1 MSSFTKPETKIVSGI
16 QFSIS
21 SPDEIRKS
29 SVVEVTKTET
39 YDKDNPVIK
48 GLFDPRMGVTETGKM
63 CSTCNQNNISCPGHF
78 GHIELARPVYNYHF
92 IKHVERLMKCVCFKC
107 SKLLVD
113 KESDIM
119 KSIVSKNSKYK
130 WSKTYSM
137 CSKIKVCGQDTID
150 GCGAKQPS
158 SYKVEGI
165 SGIKASWKGETE
177 EDGTRKM
184 LIMDAEIAKQIL
196 EKITDEDCNYLG
208 LSSSWCRPEWLICTV
223 LPVPPPSVRPS
234 VQQENSQ
241 RMDDDLTHKLSEIV
255 KYNNDLRNK
264 IEKNNSPDIIA
275 DWTNILQYHVATM
288 IDNQIPQVSPATH
301 RSGRPLKAI
310 VERLKGKEGRI
321 RNNLMGKRVDF
332 SARSVITP
340 DPQIELDEL
349 GVPIKIAMNLS
360 IPEKVNDFNKEKL
373 LKLIRSGPDTWPG
386 ANNIVKRNNTRITL
400 INGILDTV
408 VLENGDTVH
417 RHLLDGDHVLFNRQ
431 PSLHKMSMMAHR
443 VKVMKGNTFRLNVS
457 VTPPYNADFD
467 GDEMNMHVPQSLA
480 AMSELIN
487 IATVKKQIISPRE
500 NKPIIT
506 IVQDTLM
513 GIHKLTAY
521 EHLHFKRGNKIM
533 MSNNTNIYDV
543 KGDTNKK
550 LVPSTLLTRK
560 QTMNILSQLST
571 FNGSIPLADYTV
583 ILNGKECMFW
593 TGKAILS
600 FILPNI
606 INMDLANSA
615 YDNVPI
621 DEQNIVKIVDGFIQ
635 QGTFDKNMFTKTS
648 IGLIHTICNDLG
660 DERAKDFIDDL
671 QKIVTYFIL
680 NEGFSVG
687 ISDMIPDKESTEKMR
702 EVIVRKKAEIDEI
715 MQEIHLNIF
724 ENLTGQT
731 NKAHFEGKVN
741 GLLNET
747 INQTGKIGLAT
758 LDEKNRLTTMVNSGS
773 KGKPTNISQMIACL
787 GQQNVDGSRI
797 PYGFTDRTLP
807 HYHKYDDSAEARGFV
822 ENSFISGQTPQEFFF
837 HAQGGREGLIDTAVK
852 TSQTGYIQRKLI
864 KAMEDL
870 KVHYDYTVR
879 DSSDSII
886 QYVYGEDAMNPI
898 YMESQPLL
906 IMNVP
911 FRKTDG
917 EKEDLHDMFYYDK
930 DTDWKKI
937 LTTTKTL
944 TRFKKIKGYQSMLD
958 KSFKTITENRRYL
971 FYEVFNGNPENN
983 LVFPVHIK
991 RITENICGQ
1000 PNIVKRYVDMHPI
1013 DILKMNDRLKSSLT
1027 INTTNNITKVMKILI
1042 DIHMAPK
1049 ILINKYSITRQLYD
1063 QISLLIKQQFY
1074 KSIIQPGEM
1083 VGPVAAQSIGEPATQ
1098 MTLNTFH
1105 FAGVS
1110 AKSNVTRGIPR
1121 LRELL
1126 HVTKNI
1132 KNPSDTVYLHQ
1143 VYGSDKT
1150 KSQFVKNKL
1159 EYTKLRDIVETC
1171 KIYYDPD
1178 GDTSLID
1185 EDVGLVKLYK
1195 SFKNFEEDQPDY
1207 IPWIIR
1213 FTFDK
1218 VKMMEKGIVMEEI
1231 NYMFLKWGEMG
1242 DEIDRIKFIYSDDN
1256 ANELVGR
1263 LSITTSDEDEFVNG
1277 ISDQSDIISSLKDIT
1292 EEFMNE
1298 NYVKGIHNIS
1308 NIVMAQENI
1317 SIMKGEEIVVEKTW
1331 RLETDG
1337 TNLLDVMNCDY
1348 VDETKTESND
1358 VNAICNLLGIEA
1370 ARNHLIRQ
1378 MVDVFDEY
1386 INMRHIN
1393 LLCEVMTSRGSLVSV
1408 DRHGINSGDIG
1419 PLAKCSFE
1427 DTTDQL
1433 IKAGIFGER
1442 DKLQS
1447 VSSNIMMGQ
1456 IIPAGTGMCDILLDE
1471 QKLMKELSSIDEGE
1485 NYEIDEDNI
1494 EVLLNSEENTHCSL
1508 DDLKMS
1514 YEA

>member
-1 MSSFTKPETKIVSGI
+1 MSKITKPDTKIVSGI

-21 SPDEIRKS
+21 SPDEIRRT
-29 SVVEVTKTET
+29 SVVEVTKTDT
-39 YDKDNPVIK
+39 YEKDNPVIK
-48 GLFDPRMGVTETGKM
+48 GLFDPRMGITETGKI
-63 CSTCNQNNISCPGHF
+63 CSTCGQNNISCPGHF
-78 GHIELARPVYNYHF
+78 GHIELARPIYNYHF
-92 IKHVERLMKCVCFKC
+92 IKHVEKILKCVCFKC
-107 SKLLVD
+107 SKLLID
-113 KESDIM
+113 KDSEIM
-119 KSIVSKNSKYK
+119 KSTLSKNNKYK

-137 CSKIKVCGQDTID
+137 CSKIKVCGQETID
-150 GCGAKQPS
+150 GCGCKQPS
-158 SYKVEGI
+158 TYKIDGI
-165 SGIKASWKGETE
+165 SGIKASWKNDDNE
-177 EDGTRKM
+177 ESGKKT
-184 LIMDAEIAKQIL
+184 IIIDAELAKQIL

-234 VQQENSQ
+234 VQQDNSQ

-264 IEKNNSPDIIA
+264 IEKNNSPDIIS

-340 DPQIELDEL
+340 DSQIELDQL

-360 IPEKVNDFNKEKL
+360 VPEKVNSFNYKKL
-373 LKLIRSGPDTWPG
+373 LELVRTGPEKWPG
-386 ANNIVKRNNTRITL
+386 ANNIIKKNNTRITL
-400 INGILDTV
+400 IEGILETV
-408 VLENGDTVH
+408 ELEIGDTVS
-417 RHLLDGDHVLFNRQ
+417 RHLLDGDPVLFNRQ

-480 AMSELIN
+480 AMCELIN
-487 IATVKKQIISPRE
+487 IANVKQQLISPRE

-521 EHLHFKRGNKIM
+521 EHLYFKKGNKIM
-533 MSNNTNIYDV
+533 MSSNTNIYDV

-550 LVPSTLLTRK
+550 LVPSTLMTKK

-571 FNGSIPLADYTV
+571 FRGTIPESDYNVKLGDKTC
-583 ILNGKECMFW
+583 EFW
-593 TGKAILS
+593 TGKSILS
-600 FILPNI
+600 FILPEI
-606 INMDLANSA
+606 ININSPNSN
-615 YDNVPI
+615 YDNIPI
-621 DEQNIVKIVDGFIQ
+621 DEKNIIKITSGIIQ
-635 QGTFDKNMFTKTS
+635 QGTFDKDIFTKTS
-648 IGLIHTICNDLG
+648 VGLIHTICNDMG
-660 DERAKDFIDDL
+660 TERAKDFIDDL
-671 QKIVTYFIL
+671 QKIITFFIL

-687 ISDMIPDKESTEKMR
+687 ISDMIPDKDTTEKMKD
-702 EVIVRKKAEIDEI
+702 IITKKKKEIDET

-724 ENLTGQT
+724 ENMTGQS
-731 NKAHFEGKVN
+731 NKEHFEGKVN
-741 GLLNET
+741 ALLNET
-747 INQTGKIGLAT
+747 INQTGKIGLST

-870 KVHYDYTVR
+870 KVGYDYTVR
-879 DSSDSII
+879 DSSGSVV
-886 QYVYGEDAMNPI
+886 QYVYGDDAVNPI
-898 YMESQPLL
+898 YMESQPLIL
-906 IMNVP
+906 MKLP
-911 FRKTDG
+911 FKKSEG
-917 EKEDLHDMFYYDK
+917 QKEDIHDVFYYGSE
-930 DTDWKKI
+930 TDWKRVI
-937 LTTTKTL
+937 NHGRTL
-944 TRFKKIKGYQSMLD
+944 IRFKKVKDYQKQLD
-958 KSFKTITENRRYL
+958 KSFKRIIEHRNYL
-971 FYEVFNGNPENN
+971 FYEIFNQEPDNN
-983 LVFPVHIK
+983 IIFPVHIK
-991 RITENICGQ
+991 RITENICGKE
-1000 PNIVKRYVDMHPI
+1000 NSIKRYTDIHPI
-1013 DILKMNDRLKSSLT
+1013 DILKMNETLKKSISINT
-1027 INTTNNITKVMKILI
+1027 INSSSRILHILI
-1042 DIHMAPK
+1042 DIHLSPK
-1049 ILINKYSITRQLYD
+1049 ILINKYSVTRQLYE
-1063 QISLLIKQQFY
+1063 QISLLIKQQYY
-1074 KSIIQPGEM
+1074 KSIIHPGEM
-1083 VGPVAAQSIGEPATQ
+1083 VGPVSAQSIGEPATQ

-1132 KNPSDTVYLHQ
+1132 KAPSDTIYLHREYA
-1143 VYGSDKT
+1143 VDKN
-1150 KSQFVKNKL
+1150 KAQFIKNKL
-1159 EYTKLRDIVETC
+1159 EFTRFRDIVLTC
-1171 KIYYDPD
+1171 KIYYEPNNNS
-1178 GDTSLID
+1178 TLVE

-1195 SFKNFEEDQPDY
+1195 MFKDFENEDIEF

-1218 VKMMEKGIVMEEI
+1218 EKMMDSGLVMEDI
-1231 NYMFLKWGEMG
+1231 NFMFLKWAELG
-1242 DEIDRIKFIYSDDN
+1242 DEIDRIKFVYSDDN
-1256 ANELVGR
+1256 AKELVGR
-1263 LSITTSDEDEFVNG
+1263 LSIATNDEDEYING

-1298 NYVKGIHNIS
+1298 NIVKGIHGIL
-1308 NIVMAQENI
+1308 NIVMSQDTV
-1317 SIMKGEEIVVEKTW
+1317 SIMKDNEITTEKLW
-1331 RLETDG
+1331 KLETDG
-1337 TNLLDVMNCDY
+1337 TNLLSIMNCDY
-1348 VDETKTESND
+1348 VDELKSFSND
-1358 VNAICNLLGIEA
+1358 VNEIYSLLGIEA
-1370 ARNHLIRQ
+1370 TRNHLIGQ
-1378 MVDVFDEY
+1378 MVEVFDEY

-1393 LLCEVMTSRGSLVSV
+1393 LLCEVMTCRGSLVSI
-1408 DRHGINSGDIG
+1408 DRHGINSGDTG

-1442 DKLQS
+1442 DKLQG

-1456 IIPAGTGMCDILLDE
+1456 IIPAGTGLCDILLDE
-1471 QKLMKELSSIDEGE
+1471 EKLMNELSSLDEDE
-1485 NYEIDEDNI
+1485 EYEIDEDNI
-1494 EVLLNSEENTHCSL
+1494 EVIMNTEEDNNCSL

-1514 YEA
+1514 YEY